1 MSCTVCDSPRTV
13 PAFEQGGFSLV
24 RCCVCSHLWVDG
36 ASSADANYDGAY
48 YAPDSQEAE
57 SHTGYD
63 DYLRNLERRIG
74 GFRGRL
80 GQLETITGRRGR
92 LLDFGCAVGACV
104 KAAKDLGWDA
114 IGCERSIW
122 AAEYGRRTL
131 GVDIVVGDIGD
142 STILEPG
149 SFDVVTLWDV
159 LEHLDRPR
167 EVIASVARLLRPGG
181 FVALNTVNSSSIGAR
196 IAGRHWRHLAPPYH
210 LQYFTSTSLQRLLA
224 DAGFE
229 IVRREVKGVMFGS
242 SREAKRLPQP
252 LRIIEDAVTHW
263 RTRRIATM
271 LNLLD
276 EIDITAVCRN
286 DTSTR
291 AIGK

>member
-1 MSCTVCDSPRTV
+1 MSCKVCKSPRTV
-13 PAFEQGGFSLV
+13 PAFEHQGFSFV
-24 RCCVCSHLWVDG
+24 RCSECTHLWVEG
-36 ASSADANYDGAY
+36 ASADDAQYDSAY
-48 YAPDSQEAE
+48 YAPE
-57 SHTGYD
+57 SHDAGLHTGYD
-63 DYLRNLERRIG
+63 DYLRNLDRRIG
-74 GFRGRL
+74 GFRGRMA
-80 GQLETITGRRGR
+80 QLEKITGSGGR

-104 KAAKDLGWDA
+104 KAAKDRGWDA
-114 IGCERSIW
+114 IGCERSTW

-142 STILEPG
+142 TTIFQSG

-167 EVIASVARLLRPGG
+167 EVIASIARLLRPGG

-196 IAGRHWRHLAPPYH
+196 VAGRQWRHLAPPYH
-210 LQYFTSTSLQRLLA
+210 LPYFTPASLKRLLA

-229 IVRREVKGVMFGS
+229 TVRREVNGVMFGS
-242 SREAKRLPQP
+242 GRETRRLPGP

-263 RTRRIATM
+263 RSRPIATM

-276 EIDITAVCRN
+276 EIDITAVRRRAPS
-286 DTSTR
+286 TSG
-291 AIGK
+291 IGK